1 MDVRNLTLKP
11 HAGLSALLSALL
23 LVLVVGPASAQV
35 SEQETSRGPLGDRY
49 RIEVSGTLWNP
60 SVAGIVS
67 SEQFGIIGDQIDFQA
82 DLGYKQT
89 KFGDFRMVLRPSRK
103 SKFRVQYTPIA
114 YTATTDFKRDIVF
127 NGIKFPVSLPVT
139 STFEWKVL
147 RIGYEYDFV
156 ANDRGFVGMLIEGRY
171 TNFKTELTSAI
182 AEEYTV
188 AKVPLP
194 AIGAVGRVYVIPEV
208 AIDFEVSAF
217 KFPEVDP
224 DYRANY
230 FDWDIHG
237 TFNFTDNVGVQVGW
251 RRMTSY
257 IYIEE
262 NTGDIQFQGLWFGA
276 AVRY

>member
-1 MDVRNLTLKP
+1 MDVRIPTTNHRATRI
-11 HAGLSALLSALL
+11 AGLAAFL
-23 LVLVVGPASAQV
+23 LVLVAIPGWAQV

-60 SVAGIVS
+60 TVAGVVS
-67 SEQFGIIGDQIDFQA
+67 SEQFGIIGDSIDFQS
-82 DLGYKQT
+82 DLGYRQT

-103 SKFRVQYTPIA
+103 SKFRLQYTPIA
-114 YTATTDFKRDIVF
+114 YTASTDFTRDIVF
-127 NGIKFPVSLPVT
+127 NGIKFPVSLPVK

-156 ANDRGFVGMLIEGRY
+156 ANNRGFVGMLIEGRY
-171 TNFKTELTSAI
+171 TNFRTELESAI
-182 AEEYTV
+182 ASEYTV

-208 AIDFEVSAF
+208 AVDFEVSAF

-237 TFNFTDNVGVQVGW
+237 TFNFSDYVGVQVGW

-257 IYIEE
+257 IFIQ
-262 NTGDIQFQGLWFGA
+262 NDTGDIKFQGLWFGA

>member
-1 MDVRNLTLKP
+1 MEACDPTINHRASRAAVL
-11 HAGLSALLSALL
+11 AAFI
-23 LVLVVGPASAQV
+23 LVLVGAPAWAQV
-35 SEQETSRGPLGDRY
+35 SERETSRRPLGDQY
-49 RIEVSGTLWNP
+49 RVEVSGTMWNP
-60 SVAGIVS
+60 SVFGVVS
-67 SEQFGIIGDQIDFQA
+67 SEQFGIIGDQIDFQS

-89 KFGDFRMVLRPSRK
+89 RFGDFRLVLRPSRK

-114 YTATTDFKRDIVF
+114 YTATTDFKREIVF
-127 NGIKFPVSLPVT
+127 NGIKFPVSIPVT

-156 ANDRGFVGMLIEGRY
+156 VTDRGFIGMLLEGRY
-171 TNFKTELTSAI
+171 TKFKTELTSAI

-208 AIDFEVSAF
+208 AIDFEMSAF
-217 KFPEVDP
+217 KFPEVDS

-257 IYIEE
+257 IFIEQD
-262 NTGDIQFQGLWFGA
+262 TGDIKFQGLWFGA

>member
-1 MDVRNLTLKP
+1 MDVRIPTT
-11 HAGLSALLSALL
+11 HHRATRVAGLAAFL
-23 LVLVVGPASAQV
+23 LVLVAIPGWAQV

-60 SVAGIVS
+60 TVAGVVS
-67 SEQFGIIGDQIDFQA
+67 SEQFGIAGDSIDFQS
-82 DLGYKQT
+82 DLGYRQT

-103 SKFRVQYTPIA
+103 SKFRLQYTPIA
-114 YTATTDFKRDIVF
+114 YTASTDFTRDIVF
-127 NGIKFPVSLPVT
+127 NGIKFPVSLPVK

-171 TNFKTELTSAI
+171 TNFKTELESAI
-182 AEEYTV
+182 ASEYTV

-237 TFNFTDNVGVQVGW
+237 TFNFTDYVGVQVGW

-257 IYIEE
+257 IFIE
-262 NTGDIQFQGLWFGA
+262 NDTGDIKFQGIWFGA

>member
-1 MDVRNLTLKP
+1 MDSRNLTTTRFVGRL
-11 HAGLSALLSALL
+11 AIVSAFL
-23 LVLVVGPASAQV
+23 LVLIAAPSWAQV

-49 RIEVSGTLWNP
+49 RVEVSGTLWNP
-60 SVAGIVS
+60 TVAGLVS
-67 SEQFGIIGDQIDFQA
+67 SEQFGIIGDTIDFQS

-103 SKFRVQYTPIA
+103 SKFRIQYTPIA
-114 YTATTDFKRDIVF
+114 YTASADFQRDIVF
-127 NGIKFPVSLPVT
+127 NGIKFPVSLPVR

-171 TNFKTELTSAI
+171 TKFKTELTSAI

-194 AIGAVGRVYVIPEV
+194 AIGAVGRVYIIPEIAV
-208 AIDFEVSAF
+208 NFEVSAF

-237 TFNFTDNVGVQVGW
+237 TFNFNDYVGVQVGW

-257 IYIEE
+257 IFIE
-262 NTGDIQFQGLWFGA
+262 NDTGDIKFQGMWFGA

>member
-1 MDVRNLTLKP
+1 MDSRNLTP
-11 HAGLSALLSALL
+11 NRRAGVVAGLAAFL
-23 LVLVVGPASAQV
+23 LVLVVAPASAQV
-35 SEQETSRGPLGDRY
+35 SEQETSRLPLGDRY

-60 SVAGIVS
+60 SVVGIVS
-67 SEQFGIIGDQIDFQA
+67 SEQFGIIGDQINFTS

-89 KFGDFRMVLRPSRK
+89 RFGDFRMVLRPSRK

-127 NGIKFPVSLPVT
+127 NGIKFPVSIPVT
-139 STFEWKVL
+139 STFQWKVL
-147 RIGYEYDFV
+147 RVGYEYDFV
-156 ANDRGFVGMLIEGRY
+156 ANNRGFVGMLIEGRY
-171 TNFKTELTSAI
+171 TNFKTELSSAI

-194 AIGAVGRVYVIPEV
+194 AIGAVGRVYVIPEIAV
-208 AIDFEVSAF
+208 DFEVSAF

-224 DYRANY
+224 KYRANY

-257 IYIEE
+257 IYIED
-262 NTGDIQFQGLWFGA
+262 NTGDIKFQGMWFGA